1 MGFYSTQE
9 AIEASTALVNVVA
22 ANAVS
27 AQQMEKAL
35 RDVFSYQPM
44 QPNTWPAESQLCCCD
59 DPLMYMSEDKRPSIS
74 IYPDEKPKRLR
85 CKYCDCLSEKD
96 YGTCEHCGAPL

>member
-1 MGFYSTQE
+1 MSFYSTQE

-22 ANAVS
+22 AQTVS

-44 QPNTWPAESQLCCCD
+44 QPNARQEKSQLCCCD
-59 DPLMYMSEDKRPSIS
+59 DSLMYMSEDKRTSIS
-74 IYPDEKPKRLR
+74 I
-85 CKYCDCLSEKD
+85 
-96 YGTCEHCGAPL
+96 